1 MLLWAVATY
10 NFNLAPW
17 AWLLTA
23 AYRWFVQLWMSV
35 KCIGW
40 KYGFSS
46 FCGSTLPPTKSSNHT
61 HANCALRLKTMYLRS
76 NSEFP
81 DLKAD
86 RENIVS
92 APCYNKIYIFFI
104 LEIAPY
110 IIKSSQN
117 KYINILN
124 TSLYSPAAINVV
136 LENSC
141 PWFINRKKY

>member
-1 MLLWAVATY
+1 
-10 NFNLAPW
+10 
-17 AWLLTA
+17 
-23 AYRWFVQLWMSV
+23 
-35 KCIGW
+35 
-40 KYGFSS
+40 
-46 FCGSTLPPTKSSNHT
+46 
-61 HANCALRLKTMYLRS
+61 MYLRS

-86 RENIVS
+86 REIIVS
-92 APCYNKIYIFFI
+92 VPCYNKIYIFFI